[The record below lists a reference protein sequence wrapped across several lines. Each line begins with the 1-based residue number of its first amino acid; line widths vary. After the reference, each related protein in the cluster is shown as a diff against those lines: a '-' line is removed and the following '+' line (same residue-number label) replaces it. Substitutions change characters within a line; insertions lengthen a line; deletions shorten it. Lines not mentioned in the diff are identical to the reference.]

1 MFGHLDDRSPPEP
14 TAATLGAVL
23 ERSARLRRRRTVSG
37 TASIAV
43 VALVVGIVLG
53 SLLSRSPGP
62 VDAGFS
68 SQAGAAPGTA
78 VPLSDVEVPVF
89 VSQTTGFALAPHGTQ
104 TALVESSDGGSRWH
118 VVNGNLPGR
127 YPTQVEF
134 TDSSHGY
141 LWGGEPSSDGAA
153 PLWVTDD
160 GGSQW
165 TQAPIGPVVSDVSAI
180 RFDVWAVV
188 GTCFL
193 SVSAPAS
200 CPVSLEISHD
210 FGHTWAASRS
220 APPIVENSALSL
232 SDQDVELARMSHADS
247 YILSFDPR
255 TNASGTGQLVYTP
268 DGGKTWVHRV
278 DPCPAYF
285 DFGEELAGSGTDDLW
300 MVCASQAS
308 AGAQAKALY
317 RSYDGGLTWALTSA
331 ANAPVLSG
339 NVVLPAAG
347 GLPVGGY
354 VAPYSL
360 GHQNLAVLSPTTAWL
375 FPARGQVFE
384 TTDGGRTWAPVAG
397 LARAGFGGE
406 GAGSVTFTDATHGW
420 VSQSGTGL
428 WHTSDGVSWTRLS
441 S

>member
-1 MFGHLDDRSPPEP
+1 MFGHLDDPSPPEP
-14 TAATLGAVL
+14 TTTTLATVL
-23 ERSARLRRRRTVSG
+23 ARSARLRRRRTVWG

-43 VALVVGIVLG
+43 AALAAGIALG
-53 SLLSRSPGP
+53 SVLSPSPRP

-78 VPLSDVEVPVF
+78 VPSSDVEAPVF
-89 VSQTTGFALAPHGTQ
+89 VSRTEGYALAPHGTR
-104 TALVESSDGGSRWH
+104 TALVESSDGGGRWQ
-118 VVNGNLPGR
+118 VVNGNLPAQ

-134 TDSSHGY
+134 TDTTHGY

-165 TQAPIGPVVSDVSAI
+165 AQAPIGPVVSDVSAI
-180 RFDVWAVV
+180 RSDVWAVV

-193 SVSAPAS
+193 RVNAPDS

-210 FGHTWAASRS
+210 YGGTWAPSLS
-220 APPIVENSALSL
+220 APPIAENSALSL
-232 SDQDVELARMSHADS
+232 SDQDVELARMSHAHA
-247 YILSFDPR
+247 YVLSFDPR
-255 TNASGTGQLVYTP
+255 GNTSGTGQLAYTP
-268 DGGKTWVHRV
+268 DAGATWVRRV

-285 DFGEELAGSGTDDLW
+285 AFGEELAGSGTQDLW

-308 AGAQAKALY
+308 AGTQAKALY

-339 NVVLPAAG
+339 NAVLPASG

-375 FPARGQVFE
+375 FPVRGLVFE
-384 TTDGGRTWAPVAG
+384 TTDGGRSWAPVAG
-397 LARAGFGGE
+397 LAKAGFGSG
-406 GAGSVTFTDATHGW
+406 GAGSVTFIDSSHGW
-420 VSQSGTGL
+420 VSQGGSGL
-428 WHTSDGVSWTRLS
+428 WRTTDGVNWTRLS